1 VLTMLEAFLEGIN
14 DRIERLLSETFEAG
28 VRHANG
34 DGPAFEAWL
43 KEKLKRDR

>member
-1 VLTMLEAFLEGIN
+1 VLTMLEAFLDGTN
-14 DRIERLLSETFEAG
+14 HPIERLLPERFEAG